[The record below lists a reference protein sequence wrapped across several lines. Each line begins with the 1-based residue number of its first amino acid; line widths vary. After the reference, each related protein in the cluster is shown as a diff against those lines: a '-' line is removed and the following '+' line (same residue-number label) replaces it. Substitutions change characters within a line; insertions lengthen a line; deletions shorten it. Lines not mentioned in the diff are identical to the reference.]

1 MFGIRFIKIQPTT
14 YVLQYK
20 AGEENLAVAEFHSRR
35 LWRRVC
41 FR

>member
-20 AGEENLAVAEFHSRR
+20 AGKVKREGAGLSFFN
-35 LWRRVC
+35 
-41 FR
+41 